1 MDKTE
6 VKKETTYDE
15 NLGISLD
22 FGESPDDIQLE
33 ASDEV
38 DLLES
43 SLTTTMNNTSP
54 KDDTGEGLF
63 ELPDGID
70 IDKEL
75 NTLIQD
81 TSDSPDSTDDITKTT
96 EPAKTTKK
104 VEAPENKETSGS
116 LTIAYAKSL
125 QEQGLSDFNEE
136 EYLKAIEEKGEAAA
150 FIELLDKAGEDR
162 IESRR
167 KELDTYSQEY
177 IKLREAGFNPE
188 DASTLVG
195 NYEAVSSI
203 TLERLSEDESLQE
216 QVIRD
221 VSILQ
226 GKANDEIDEDI
237 QLLKDTD
244 KLKARSEKHLQA
256 LQQYYKKAV
265 DQELV
270 NKQNAAAAAKKAN
283 DDYMASLKENVFN
296 SKEILK
302 GKQINRQTQEKI
314 YDAIAKPVKL
324 EDGSYTNKIWA
335 KRKENP
341 IEFDKRLAYLL
352 ESGIFDGSTKTL
364 ATDVRTKVVENMQK
378 VLEGNRKFSS
388 GSPIIASEQTMG
400 NKIDVMKDF
409 LEID

>member
-1 MDKTE
+1 
-6 VKKETTYDE
+6 
-15 NLGISLD
+15 
-22 FGESPDDIQLE
+22 
-33 ASDEV
+33 
-38 DLLES
+38 
-43 SLTTTMNNTSP
+43 MN
-54 KDDTGEGLF
+54 KY
-63 ELPDGID
+63 D

-162 IESRR
+162 VESR
-167 KELDTYSQEY
+167 KKEY
-177 IKLREAGFNPE
+177 IKLREAGFNSE